1 MVVVLRYTDDIFFIW
16 AEGEDKLQWFQNRLN
31 NFHPNLKV
39 THEKSKF
46 SVNFLDLRVSTV
58 DNKLETDLFHKTN
71 GLP

>member
-1 MVVVLRYTDDIFFIW
+1 MVVVLTYTDDIFFIW
-16 AEGEDKLQWFQNRLN
+16 TEGEDKLQWFLNRLN

-39 THEKSKF
+39 THEKSKI